1 MSAVLLAVF
10 NEYPTA
16 ERVRT
21 ALVKDGFPTDR
32 VELSA
37 LSDPGRAAEQPAAS
51 RRAKL
56 EQYFRTLLSDRQER
70 SFVDALLER
79 LNQGAA
85 AVTVQP
91 RGEVETVRAVEI
103 LEGAGAAEVIGHDL
117 ADQSFEQAASRDDR
131 PWVRYFT
138 READSLVLPSKRTD
152 ADDEEE

>member
-10 NEYPTA
+10 NEYPAA
-16 ERVRT
+16 EQVRT
-21 ALVKDGFPTDR
+21 QLVKDGFPTDR
-32 VELSA
+32 VELTA
-37 LSDPGRAAEQPAAS
+37 VSDPGRAAEQPAAS

-56 EQYFRTLLSDRQER
+56 EQYFRTLLNDRQEK

-91 RGEVETVRAVEI
+91 RGEIETVRAVQI
-103 LEGAGAAEVIGHDL
+103 LEGAGAAEVVGHDL
-117 ADQSFEQAASRDDR
+117 EDQSFEQAASRDDR

-138 READSLVLPSKRTD
+138 RDADSLVLPSKRTD
-152 ADDEEE
+152 EE